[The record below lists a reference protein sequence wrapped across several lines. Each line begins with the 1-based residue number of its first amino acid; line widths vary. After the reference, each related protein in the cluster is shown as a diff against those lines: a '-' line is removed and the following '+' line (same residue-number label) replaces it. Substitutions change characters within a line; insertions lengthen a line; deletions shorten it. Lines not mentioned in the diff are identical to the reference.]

1 MIKCLQI
8 EGESER
14 GEAKLGEKV
23 IAVNRKA
30 RRDYQVLETCEAGIA
45 LRGTEVKSLRAGRA
59 NLKDSYAKVM
69 NGEVFLLGA
78 HISEYEQGTRH
89 NHVPKRDRKL
99 LLHKR
104 EIMRL
109 NVKISERGLTLVPLK
124 MYIKRGKAKVELGL
138 ARGRRLPG
146 KREELRRRVLDRE
159 MEKALK
165 SRMHSH

>member
-1 MIKCLQI
+1 M
-8 EGESER
+8 
-14 GEAKLGEKV
+14 GEKV
-23 IAVNRKA
+23 IAVNRKV
-30 RRDYQVLETCEAGIA
+30 RHDYHVIETCEAGIV

-59 NLKDSYAKVM
+59 NLKDSYAKVK

-78 HISEYEQGTRH
+78 HISEYEQGNRN
-89 NHVPKRDRKL
+89 NHAPKRDRKL

-104 EIMRL
+104 QIMRL

-124 MYIKRGKAKVELGL
+124 MYFKRGKAKVELGL

-165 SRMHSH
+165 DRMRSH

>member
-1 MIKCLQI
+1 VIKYLQI
-8 EGESER
+8 EEVLAR
-14 GEAKLGEKV
+14 GETQLGEKV
-23 IAVNRKA
+23 ITVNRKV
-30 RRDYQVLETCEAGIA
+30 RRDYQVLETFEAGIA

-78 HISEYEQGTRH
+78 YISEYEQGNRN

-104 EIMRL
+104 QIIRL
-109 NVKISERGLTLVPLK
+109 NSKISERGLTLVPLR
-124 MYIKRGKAKVELGL
+124 MYFKRGKAKVELGL
-138 ARGRRLPG
+138 ARGRKLPG

-165 SRMHSH
+165 DRMRSH

>member
-1 MIKCLQI
+1 M
-8 EGESER
+8 
-14 GEAKLGEKV
+14 GEKV
-23 IAVNRKA
+23 ITINRQA
-30 RRDYQVLETCEAGIA
+30 RRDYQVLETYEAGIA
-45 LRGTEVKSLRAGRA
+45 LRGTEVKSLRSGRA
-59 NLKDSYAKVM
+59 NLKNSYARVM

-78 HISEYEQGTRH
+78 HIGEYEQGNRH

-104 EIMRL
+104 EIIRL
-109 NVKISERGLTLVPLK
+109 NSKISERGLTLVPLK
-124 MYIKRGKAKVELGL
+124 MYFKRGKAKVELGL

-165 SRMHSH
+165 DRMHSHGR

>member
-1 MIKCLQI
+1 
-8 EGESER
+8 
-14 GEAKLGEKV
+14 LGEKV
-23 IAVNRKA
+23 ITVNRKA
-30 RRDYQVLETCEAGIA
+30 RRDYQVLETFEAGIA

-78 HISEYEQGTRH
+78 HISEYEQGNRN
-89 NHVPKRDRKL
+89 NHIPKRDRKL

-104 EIMRL
+104 QIMRL

-124 MYIKRGKAKVELGL
+124 MYFKRGKAKVELGL

-146 KREELRRRVLDRE
+146 KREELRRRVMDRE

-165 SRMHSH
+165 DRMRSH